1 MTEFGFLRV
10 DSLGVGV
17 RSGGRELCLD
27 AWGTGA
33 SRLTGEGGEPDASLA
48 LKVSCVGPGGEEK
61 PVGADALRA
70 LPADEGP
77 ERAAVRLPLSLSA
90 GETYCGD
97 ALQEVTVL
105 PGGVVLMGLGM
116 RLIAESG
123 IGALRSAGV
132 GLHVSREPFELL
144 GASGAADG
152 KLRAFAD
159 AGDFEVLRVGNR
171 FLGVYWGRDLKGWC
185 DPLGGG
191 GLWDRIGDGKTAPF
205 FHGWE
210 NHLRQ
215 WSEPRG
221 WRARET
227 GGLLLEGDSLTLAWH
242 HGSDLPLEGATHFS
256 GAVALSWGQS
266 EDEVRAKMEAL
277 ASPLVPEAG
286 GARVTGFDY
295 LEGSYR
301 FRRAGRNAKVT
312 LPADPLARRAL
323 VRVDGPPAAAVSCS
337 VNGESARPQLVSV
350 GRVDDPYGPHEGRPD
365 SNGRPVLARFEK
377 PAERVEVGVA
387 LSKDAPTV
395 LEVAE
400 SQGVSLSY
408 LGQDDRRELLLFSHL
423 DEGPLGRLSLAD
435 LKLRDLR
442 LPGAPRVAAA
452 IVPLYWFMMN
462 APSRYHSANLLESW
476 EVLSN
481 GPEELRFSLSA
492 LNPGGRVRSTF
503 DVSIPAP
510 EPGSLRMDV
519 RAKLEVLG
527 EFNVPHFQF
536 CNLFPEPS
544 RMPEDWG
551 HAETLAASGDR
562 LWIVENRK
570 PTGGASTA
578 GGKRFKECGAPFFLS
593 QYACVGGNF
602 AILVSS
608 VDPGDTQLAYEL
620 CRCWLDDHM
629 YVVFPEG
636 GPAVGSRLEVRYQ
649 LALWGDGSVA
659 RDRVRELA
667 AASLASGRLEV

>member
-1 MTEFGFLRV
+1 M
-10 DSLGVGV
+10 
-17 RSGGRELCLD
+17 
-27 AWGTGA
+27 
-33 SRLTGEGGEPDASLA
+33 GERGEPGASLA
-48 LKVSCVGPGGEEK
+48 LEARGVAPDGEEK
-61 PVGADALRA
+61 FIGADALRA

-77 ERAAVRLPLSLSA
+77 QRTAVRLPLSLSA

-105 PGGVVLMGLGM
+105 PGGVVLMGLGV

-132 GLHVSREPFELL
+132 SLHVSEEPCELL
-144 GASGAADG
+144 SAEAGEAQG

-159 AGDFEVLRVGNR
+159 AGDCEVLRVGGR

-185 DPLGGG
+185 DPLGGE
-191 GLWDRIGDGKTAPF
+191 GLWPKIGDGRTAPF

-210 NHLRQ
+210 NYLRQ
-215 WSEPRG
+215 WHEPRG

-227 GGLLLEGDSLTLAWH
+227 GGLLLKGDSLTLAWH

-256 GAVALSWGQS
+256 GALALAWAGS
-266 EDEVRAKMEAL
+266 EDEVRARMAAL
-277 ASPLVPEAG
+277 ASPLAPEAE
-286 GARVTGFDY
+286 GARITGFDY

-301 FRRAGRNAKVT
+301 FRRTGRNAKIT

-365 SNGRPVLARFEK
+365 SGGRPVLAQFER
-377 PAERVEVGVA
+377 PAERVEVGA
-387 LSKDAPTV
+387 TLSKEEPTV
-395 LEVAE
+395 FEVAE
-400 SQGVSLSY
+400 SEGVSLSY
-408 LGQDDRRELLLFSHL
+408 LARDDRRELLLFSHL
-423 DEGPLGRLSLAD
+423 DEKPLGRLSLAD

-476 EVLSN
+476 ELLRN
-481 GPEELRFSLSA
+481 GPEELRLSLSA
-492 LNPGGRVRSTF
+492 LNPGGKVRSTF
-503 DVSIPAP
+503 DVTIPAP
-510 EPGSLRMDV
+510 RAGELRMEM
-519 RAKLEVLG
+519 RAELEVLG

-544 RMPEDWG
+544 RMPGDWD

-562 LWIVENRK
+562 LWVVENRK
-570 PTGGASTA
+570 PAGGASTVE
-578 GGKRFKECGAPFFLS
+578 GKRFKECRAPFFLS
-593 QYACVGGNF
+593 QYACAGGNF
-602 AILVSS
+602 ALLVTS
-608 VDPGDTQLAYEL
+608 VDPGDTQLGYEL

-629 YVVFPEG
+629 YVIFPEG
-636 GPAVGSRLEVRYQ
+636 GPTVGSRLEVRYQ
-649 LALWGDGSVA
+649 LALWGGSEVT
-659 RDRVRELA
+659 RDRVREMS